1 MKLFYNRRLALFCC
15 IFIAVSVALYKL
27 NIQYKIALS
36 IASGVVLLLFA
47 LVAFI
52 TRKGSV
58 SHVRS
63 VFCAICALSVLAA
76 SVLQVVAIDLKR
88 NDALECTGERYV
100 SFIVVGEEYESEYSS
115 EYIVLTESVDGEGK
129 RFSSRVTCF
138 FSDAFDVGDKIYA
151 KAEIYPAVEYSA
163 GNIGSTERD
172 EYICISIY
180 DSSNYAVISEGNRS
194 PAILF
199 GKLRS
204 ACSEYMDRVF
214 GNEGAGLAK
223 GFLLG
228 DKSDISYEVM
238 KDFRRAGISHLL
250 CVSGLHISVIIGSL
264 ELFLRKLLIG
274 RKTRCVVLSVAAFFL
289 LAMTGFSMS
298 ACRCVIMLWI
308 VYVSY
313 IFVKESDSVTTLFS
327 SVAFIMFIMPSSVT
341 DIGLWLSFLATLGI
355 VAVWQPLSLK
365 IIAGSR
371 AGLFGRVKYI
381 AKKILL
387 AVMMTFICNAF
398 ICIIVWY
405 YFGEISTVSLLSNP
419 ILSPIASLY
428 LMAVLICCAFSFIS
442 PLVDVTVLMGE
453 MIEKAAEGFSRISGA
468 VISLKYDFAPYIIVA
483 MSLAIA
489 VMLCIKLRRKWLML
503 IPPISAVI
511 VFSICFGIYSINHS
525 GELSL
530 SYCSEK
536 KNEAIV
542 VTKGYSAAICDFS
555 YGSYP
560 FLSSVCGTA
569 SDSYATEISD
579 YLLTHY
585 HARHTGAIDKL
596 LRSHV
601 VRRICLPCP
610 KNAEEVSILNSI
622 AELASEKGVELLLYE
637 SGEYVEILDTG
648 WCSFLLEEETDP
660 GEHRALCAV
669 IGNEDEAL
677 VYVSSNAHQ
686 SSIADSALSIVERCE
701 YVIFGKHG
709 PIPRER
715 YSYEIS
721 GECECIFYSE
731 YELYSLS
738 DIERGS
744 YALCVPKDDKYTLF
758 DIVLH

>member
-15 IFIAVSVALYKL
+15 IFIAVSVGLYKL
-27 NIQYKIALS
+27 DTEYKVAFS
-36 IASGVVLLLFA
+36 IAAGAVLLFA
-47 LVAFI
+47 VVAAFI
-52 TRKGSV
+52 MRKRSV
-58 SHVRS
+58 PHVRS
-63 VFCAICALSVLAA
+63 VFCAMCALSVALA
-76 SVLQVVAIDLKR
+76 SVVQIVAIDLKR

-100 SFIVVGEEYESEYSS
+100 SFLVVEAEYESEYSS
-115 EYIVLTESVDGEGK
+115 EYLVLTESVDGEGK

-138 FSDAFDVGDKIYA
+138 FPDAFEVGDKIYA
-151 KAEIYPAVEYSA
+151 KAEIYPAAEHTS
-163 GNIGSTERD
+163 GNIGNAERD

-180 DSSNYAVISEGNRS
+180 ESSNYTVISQGNTS
-194 PAILF
+194 AAILF

-214 GNEGAGLAK
+214 GKQGAGLAK

-238 KDFRRAGISHLL
+238 KDFRRAGVLHLL
-250 CVSGLHISVIIGSL
+250 SVSGLHISVIIGSL
-264 ELFLRKLLIG
+264 ELLLRKLLIG
-274 RKTRCVVLSVAAFFL
+274 RRLRSVVLSVAAFFL

-308 VYVSY
+308 VYISY
-313 IFVKESDSVTTLFS
+313 IYVKESDSVTTLFS
-327 SVAFIMFIMPSSVT
+327 AVALIMFIMPTSVT

-419 ILSPIASLY
+419 ILSPIASIY
-428 LMAVLICCAFSFIS
+428 LMAVLICCALSFLS

-453 MIEKAAEGFSRISGA
+453 GIEHIAEKFSRISGA
-468 VISLKYDFAPYIIVA
+468 VISLKYDFATYIIVA
-483 MSLAIA
+483 MSVAIA
-489 VMLCIKLRRKWLML
+489 VMLCISLRRKWLML
-503 IPPISAVI
+503 VPPISAVI
-511 VFSICFGIYSINHS
+511 VFSICFGIYSIKSS
-525 GELSL
+525 GELSIA
-530 SYCSEK
+530 YCSEK

-542 VTKGYSAAICDFS
+542 VTEGYSAAICDLS

-560 FLSSVCGTA
+560 FLSSVCETA
-569 SDSYATEISD
+569 SDSYATEISE

-596 LRSHV
+596 LRSYV
-601 VRRICLPCP
+601 VRRICLPYP
-610 KNAEEVSILNSI
+610 KTSEEVSILRSI
-622 AELASEKGVELLLYE
+622 AELASEKGVELSLYE
-637 SGEYVEILDTG
+637 SGEYVQILDGG
-648 WCSFLLEEETDP
+648 WCSFVRESETDS
-660 GEHRALCAV
+660 GEHTALCAV
-669 IGNEDEAL
+669 IGNEEEAL
-677 VYVSSNAHQ
+677 VYVSANAHQ
-686 SSIADSALSIVERCE
+686 SSISDSVRSVVKGCE

-709 PIPRER
+709 PMPKER

-721 GECECIFYSE
+721 GACECIFYSDSQ
-731 YELYSLS
+731 LYYLS
-738 DIERGS
+738 DIERGR
-744 YALCVPKDDKYTLF
+744 YAVCVPRGDEYTLF
-758 DIVLH
+758 RIVLD